1 MEDKDFETVVR
12 PVIEYLAKNHHPH
25 MKIVIDATSAELL
38 EGQKIVSTDEYLV
51 D

>member
-1 MEDKDFETVVR
+1 MDNQEFETVVK

-25 MKIVIDATSAELL
+25 MKIFIDCTTAELL
-38 EGQKIVSTDEYLV
+38 EGQKIVNTDEFLV